1 MKPQRAK
8 GLTDK
13 WVVYLRSPQEQKEND
28 YAYKIDYA
36 YDAEGRLWRRT
47 HHEVSKGYH
56 RWTRVVPWH
65 IADVYAWFPA
75 SHLQPPSGARR
86 ANNAARLPK
95 DFDRYIVRG
104 SRSEHPKGD
113 LLL

>member
-36 YDAEGRLWRRT
+36 YDAEGRLQLQNCT
-47 HHEVSKGYH
+47 HATQRQAQRQAQTDETSATG
-56 RWTRVVPWH
+56 VVDRSS
-65 IADVYAWFPA
+65 AYAF
-75 SHLQPPSGARR
+75 
-86 ANNAARLPK
+86 
-95 DFDRYIVRG
+95 F
-104 SRSEHPKGD
+104 
-113 LLL
+113 